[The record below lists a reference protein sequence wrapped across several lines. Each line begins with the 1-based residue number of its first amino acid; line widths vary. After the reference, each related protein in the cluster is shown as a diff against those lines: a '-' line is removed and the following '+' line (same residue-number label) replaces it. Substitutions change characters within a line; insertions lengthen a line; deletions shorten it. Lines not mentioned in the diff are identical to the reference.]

1 MTRRAGNLSPQLMQE
16 MIKAFRVIAQSY
28 SEQELARLIST
39 GQIERVL
46 ETAFN
51 DTQLNAAYAPV
62 RDRIRSGVNDGVRYF
77 SRDIPKQGT
86 IGINFDSLSPHVI
99 DAVRKLET
107 KVITSQRD
115 DIRETVRQHIE
126 RGLSE
131 GKAPKAVAKGL
142 RDVIGL
148 SPHQE
153 TIVANYERALRG
165 EGRNPL
171 QYELRDK
178 RYDGSIKKGALTE
191 SQIEKQA
198 GAYRTRMIKH
208 NAETNARTAM
218 LDSQKLAQKLS
229 WQAAIDQGIVD
240 GSRLTKT
247 WIGIM
252 DAREREEH
260 RAMEGQ
266 TVGFYARY
274 TNGEDVPGES
284 TYNCRCISRITQKRV
299 A

>member
-1 MTRRAGNLSPQLMQE
+1 MQE
-16 MIKAFRVIAQSY
+16 MMKAFRVIAQSY

-62 RDRIRSGVNDGVRYF
+62 RDRIRSGVTEGVKYF

-99 DAVRKLET
+99 EAIRKLET

-148 SPHQE
+148 SPHQGN
-153 TIVANYERALRG
+153 IVANYEKALRG

-171 QYELRDK
+171 DYKLRDK
-178 RYDGSIKKGALTE
+178 RFDGSIKKGALTE

-198 GAYRTRMIKH
+198 GAYRSRMIKH

-229 WQAAIDQGIVD
+229 WQSAIDQGIVD

-266 TVGFYARY
+266 TVGFFARY